1 MNDPNIE
8 QDALNTEGAPLP
20 IEVHEPHKL
29 KSFIATPRTDTGI
42 LQRIR
47 SFFTDE
53 MKPMLT
59 VQKGADGLRYMF
71 IITSNSYQD
80 REDETM
86 TSEALKAYEASCY
99 PGDGLFKC
107 DNPLLW
113 WHDDDVPMG
122 EIVAVNYSEPFLIEV
137 ARELPAPVAKVL
149 WDYAERQGDKAGAS
163 HRFGYREEDR
173 TPNGEYK
180 RIFKQE
186 TTYLPERALAA
197 NIGTYAGVMKD
208 MSSRDSDKR
217 LDEIFAQVS
226 GGQIQNASAKI
237 HAKTGEIEKELAALG
252 IGHKARKADD
262 PMNPDAE
269 IDTEAVDAAE
279 TEAKAEIPADFM
291 SKLQSLMQIYAL
303 VMDMVDAQSGM
314 METELALGKELK
326 ALKDENAKEKAYNK
340 TLEERVAILEK
351 RLSIAPRSVTQERGT
366 NPEALKAVVDVAVQ
380 QQHNGELVNVP
391 GWGSLKPPIDYS
403 KVTGK

>member
-1 MNDPNIE
+1 MGINDSNIE
-8 QDALNTEGAPLP
+8 QDALKNAWVEYVDKREYPTQPP
-20 IEVHEPHKL
+20 TL

-42 LQRIR
+42 FQRIR

-99 PGDGLFKC
+99 PGEGLFRC

-137 ARELPAPVAKVL
+137 ARELPTPVAKVL
-149 WDYAERQGDKAGAS
+149 WDYAEQQGDKAGAS

-173 TPNGEYK
+173 TPEGDFK

-186 TTYLPERALAA
+186 STYLPERALAA

-252 IGHKARKADD
+252 IGHKARKADELVD
-262 PMNPDAE
+262 DAPQE
-269 IDTEAVDAAE
+269 DAQPADTEEKVE
-279 TEAKAEIPADFM
+279 MPADFM
-291 SKLQSLMQIYAL
+291 GKLQSLMQIYSL

-314 METELALGKELK
+314 METELTLGKEIK
-326 ALKDENAKEKAYNK
+326 TLKDENAKEKSYSK
-340 TLEERVAILEK
+340 SLEQRVEILEK
-351 RLSIAPRSVTQERGT
+351 KLSLTPRRATQVVET
-366 NPEALKAVVDVAVQ
+366 DPAALAENIQRIQKDAQDSNLVDSIVGKV
-380 QQHNGELVNVP
+380 
-391 GWGSLKPPIDYS
+391 KPPIDY
-403 KVTGK
+403 GNGR